1 MRRLRDH
8 PPHPADWQI
17 LALDAAILLT
27 VPLALVA
34 IQFAGSPALHQLL
47 TVDSEQVTL
56 LGWIGHWAV
65 HYSTGLLL
73 ANLLGY
79 ALVVGVAYGLA
90 WAQEERWWFRLSAGA
105 ILLVVPSAA
114 TLGSDL
120 AFAHLR
126 PGLTYTARGA
136 SAVVAGLLGLLAVLF
151 LGLLE
156 RRYDTRAAVVGGG
169 FLTVGVLLSLLVRVG
184 SPSRATIGG
193 VLGALALVLGFDITM
208 RLRKGIHEAHTR
220 INWRRLGGTLLAGAV
235 VFVVTLSIAVALF
248 PADPFH
254 GSQITNVFGHAA
266 GFLVGAL
273 IALWGRRYWSPRSWV

>member
-1 MRRLRDH
+1 MCRLRDY
-8 PPHPADWQI
+8 PHRVDWQI
-17 LALDAAILLT
+17 LALDAAILLA
-27 VPLALVA
+27 VPIALVA
-34 IQFAGSPALHQLL
+34 IQLGGSPALHQLL

-56 LGWIGHWAV
+56 LGWIGHWTV
-65 HYSTGLLL
+65 HYSTDLLL
-73 ANLLGY
+73 ANLVGY
-79 ALVVGVAYGLA
+79 LLVTGVAYGLA
-90 WAQEERWWFRLSAGA
+90 WTQGERWWFRLSVGA
-105 ILLVVPSAA
+105 ILFVVPSAA
-114 TLGSDL
+114 TLGSEL

-169 FLTVGVLLSLLVRVG
+169 LVTVSVLLSLLVRVG

-193 VLGALALVLGFDITM
+193 VLGALALVLGFDIAM
-208 RLRKGIHEAHTR
+208 RLRQAIHEAHSR
-220 INWRRLGGTLLAGAV
+220 INWPKLGGTLLAGAV

-248 PADPFH
+248 PADPFQ
-254 GSQITNVFGHAA
+254 GGRIINVFGHAA

-273 IALWGRRYWSPRSWV
+273 IALWGRRYWSQRSWV